1 MPETKEKQTKEK
13 QTQTTITSY
22 NNSTTTVV
30 QERHLDG
37 GVLFG
42 LQFYHRGA
50 KFFTN
55 SGTGKTGYCPT
66 LPYFSV
72 FLITKNLVH
81 YFFHPKTENAL
92 FFRFSIT
99 KNF

>member
-13 QTQTTITSY
+13 QTQTMLTTY
-22 NNSTTTVV
+22 NTSTTTVV

-50 KFFTN
+50 KHFLPTHGQGQERPDIAQLYQIFPFF
-55 SGTGKTGYCPT
+55 
-66 LPYFSV
+66 
-72 FLITKNLVH
+72 
-81 YFFHPKTENAL
+81 
-92 FFRFSIT
+92 
-99 KNF
+99 